1 MKSILYCTL
10 FLIFCVPTII
20 HAQSVSTDYDKGG
33 YLRKRFE
40 KIESFGYHFGTQ
52 YAALSKGGKWGIGPS
67 LGVSSVQRFNEHW
80 GLQSICHFKMVNGQR
95 ESVTYIDHGVLP
107 ITYIDH
113 GVLPIFYGER
123 IAEYTINRMFFIDL
137 AIMAQYRRNS
147 GARVKWLAGV
157 SPSINWLP
165 KKRLQPS
172 QFGRTAGSSVFDTPS
187 PYEGI
192 TNRDG
197 LKRFECGLVAG
208 AQVSL
213 NKRWELGI
221 YYNQGLI
228 DLTRNAF
235 FAQKRGVYN
244 SYLQMEFIYRII
256 VQNND

>member
-10 FLIFCVPTII
+10 FLIFCVPTIL
-20 HAQSVSTDYDKGG
+20 HAQSVATDYDKGG
-33 YLRKRFE
+33 YLRKHFE
-40 KIESFGYHFGTQ
+40 KIESFGCHFGTQ
-52 YAALSKGGKWGIGPS
+52 YATLYNGGKWGFGPS
-67 LGVSSVQRFNEHW
+67 LGTSSVQRINEHW
-80 GLQSICHFKMVNGQR
+80 GLQSIWHLKMVNGQR

-107 ITYIDH
+107 
-113 GVLPIFYGER
+113 LFYGER
-123 IAEYTINRMFFIDL
+123 IAKYTINRMFFIDL
-137 AIMAQYRRNS
+137 PIMAQYRRHS
-147 GARVKWLAGV
+147 DARVKWLAGV
-157 SPSINWLP
+157 SPSFNWLP
-165 KKRLQPS
+165 KKRLDPIETYS
-172 QFGRTAGSSVFDTPS
+172 TSGASFFDTPS

-228 DLTRNAF
+228 DLTRDAF
-235 FAQKRGVYN
+235 FTQKRGVYN

>member
-1 MKSILYCTL
+1 M
-10 FLIFCVPTII
+10 
-20 HAQSVSTDYDKGG
+20 
-33 YLRKRFE
+33 
-40 KIESFGYHFGTQ
+40 
-52 YAALSKGGKWGIGPS
+52 
-67 LGVSSVQRFNEHW
+67 
-80 GLQSICHFKMVNGQR
+80 
-95 ESVTYIDHGVLP
+95 GVLP
-107 ITYIDH
+107 
-113 GVLPIFYGER
+113 LFYGER

-137 AIMAQYRRNS
+137 AIMAQYRRQS
-147 GARVKWLAGV
+147 DARVKWLAGV
-157 SPSINWLP
+157 SPSLNWLP
-165 KKRLQPS
+165 KKRLDPIQTY
-172 QFGRTAGSSVFDTPS
+172 RTAGSSVFNTPS

-235 FAQKRGVYN
+235 FTQKRGVYN
-244 SYLQMEFIYRII
+244 SYLQMELIYRLI